1 MAILRVL
8 LLAFLAL
15 AHVQASTC
23 LVVEGSCAKEKRLTM
38 ATTNQGGSFK
48 AELPPTTT
56 ATASSSPDCLAVL
69 LGGPERLCGPKK
81 GLVSK
86 VVKAPLPDTYTVSAP
101 LSIFSACPSGAE
113 KAAQPVFG
121 NSKTFDLPLP
131 PEWGLPP
138 TSFFIPF
145 FPIIGIP

>member
-1 MAILRVL
+1 MAILRAL

-23 LVVEGSCAKEKRLTM
+23 LVVKGSEKRLTM
-38 ATTNQGGSFK
+38 ATTNQDGSFK

-56 ATASSSPDCLAVL
+56 TTASSSPDCLAVL
-69 LGGPERLCGPKK
+69 LGGPEQLCGPKK

-86 VVKAPLPDTYTVSAP
+86 VVKALLPDAYTVSTP
-101 LSIFSACPSGAE
+101 LSIFSACPPEAE
-113 KAAQPVFG
+113 KAARPGFG

-138 TSFFIPF
+138 TSSFIPF